1 MKLTNKSAIELG
13 KVIAQT
19 LHEQS
24 HAEFR
29 EKVYA
34 ARGGILDAFNLI
46 GDAIESPE
54 ARILYCRSFR
64 KEMDRLEPLS
74 SVRSVSGLRQ
84 EKRAH

>member
-1 MKLTNKSAIELG
+1 MKITKKASIELG
-13 KVIAQT
+13 KIIAQT

-24 HAEFR
+24 HAVFR

-34 ARGGILDAFNLI
+34 ARGGILDVFNLI

-64 KEMDRLEPLS
+64 TELDRLEPLLT
-74 SVRSVSGLRQ
+74 RS
-84 EKRAH
+84 AA

>member
-1 MKLTNKSAIELG
+1 MKITKKSAIELG

-24 HAEFR
+24 HAVVR

-34 ARGGILDAFNLI
+34 ARGGILDVFNLI

-54 ARILYCRSFR
+54 ARIMYCRSFR
-64 KEMDRLEPLS
+64 TELDRLEPL
-74 SVRSVSGLRQ
+74 RS
-84 EKRAH
+84 AA

>member
-1 MKLTNKSAIELG
+1 MKITKKSAIELG
-13 KVIAQT
+13 RIIAQT

-24 HAEFR
+24 HVVFR

-64 KEMDRLEPLS
+64 TELDRLEPL
-74 SVRSVSGLRQ
+74 RS
-84 EKRAH
+84 AA

>member
-1 MKLTNKSAIELG
+1 MKITKKASIELG
-13 KVIAQT
+13 KIIAQT

-24 HAEFR
+24 HEVFR

-54 ARILYCRSFR
+54 ARIMYCRSFR
-64 KEMDRLEPLS
+64 TELDRLEPLLLT
-74 SVRSVSGLRQ
+74 RS
-84 EKRAH
+84 AA

>member
-1 MKLTNKSAIELG
+1 MKISKKSAIELG

-24 HAEFR
+24 CQGVYR

-54 ARILYCRSFR
+54 SRIMYCRSFR
-64 KEMDRLEPLS
+64 TELDRLEPLFTKH
-74 SVRSVSGLRQ
+74 VQPRS
-84 EKRAH
+84 AA